1 MSNPHNRSSSKN
13 KQRAPRLL
21 NPRLTE
27 VSSAA
32 KAYTA
37 APEETTTWEQL
48 RDTYEALA
56 SGLVSYAHEVNN
68 VSQHPTVVK
77 YCQDMHELII
87 LVNSLK
93 RDISTFTTELVG
105 IHDLHKDKT
114 GDIRT
119 EEDLIKSFNI
129 YDNYTTYNQ
138 RFNAVLIPT
147 FQKLTEI
154 AMEAERVRME
164 TEKNITINGINGSE
178 IITESGD
185 ENE

>member
-1 MSNPHNRSSSKN
+1 MSNPHNRPGGKN
-13 KQRAPRLL
+13 KQMAPKVAK
-21 NPRLTE
+21 PRLTA
-27 VSSAA
+27 VSGAA
-32 KAYTA
+32 KMYATK
-37 APEETTTWEQL
+37 PDETTTWEQL
-48 RDTYEALA
+48 KDTYEALA
-56 SGLVSYAHEVNN
+56 MGLVGFAHEVNN
-68 VSQHPTVVK
+68 VSQHPTVAK
-77 YCQDMHELII
+77 YCQDTHELAI

-154 AMEAERVRME
+154 AMEAERVRTEAERNNANGDVRDLE
-164 TEKNITINGINGSE
+164 TV
-178 IITESGD
+178 TESGD
-185 ENE
+185 E